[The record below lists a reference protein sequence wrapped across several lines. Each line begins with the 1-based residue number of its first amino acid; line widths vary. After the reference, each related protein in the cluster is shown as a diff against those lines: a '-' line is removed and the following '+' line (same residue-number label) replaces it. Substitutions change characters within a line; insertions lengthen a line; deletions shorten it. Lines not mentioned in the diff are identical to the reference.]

1 MEVVGEFIEDGAP
14 LVGIDGERDT
24 RSETDRMGLTFF
36 SPPTCCV
43 VSTILADIAH
53 TNRVRACRNRRHED
67 LAVGDTNGVR
77 SDGSRRTQHG
87 GLAAS
92 AKCCVD
98 RGRLRRDRD
107 DDVRFEG
114 IEQRINCVLMMSGND
129 GSRECE

>member
-1 MEVVGEFIEDGAP
+1 MEVVGEFIEGSAS
-14 LVGIDGERDT
+14 LVRIDRERDT
-24 RSETDRMGLTFF
+24 RSETDSVRLSFI
-36 SPPTCCV
+36 SLPACWAIP
-43 VSTILADIAH
+43 SILADVARI
-53 TNRVRACRNRRHED
+53 NRVRACRNRRHED
-67 LAVGDTNGVR
+67 LAVVGTYGVR